1 MKIIADII
9 VIFTLFI
16 IYFIIYKLFVTLFV
30 ITGLSREKARL
41 QVVGLLT
48 LSGYTTKESE
58 LVVGDRLRRKLA
70 IICQWCGIVMTT
82 LITALIICIVS
93 ALDFSVED
101 NHYLRNI
108 LITFFSSLGALIAL
122 ILLTRVKA
130 LKGFFYGVLE
140 KILYGNK
147 IKNGNAIV
155 FGEEKYK
162 KVFATVYINRVP
174 EIMKDKTLSEI
185 NFDAVSIMVLNVN
198 FNNVDGTADV
208 DDVVL
213 KRGYKLE
220 VYGDPESIKKVFAL
234 R

>member
-9 VIFTLFI
+9 VVFTLFI

-70 IICQWCGIVMTT
+70 IICQWCGIIMTT

-93 ALDFSVED
+93 SLDFSVAD

-108 LITFFSSLGALIAL
+108 LITFFSSLGTLIAL

-234 R
+234 K

>member
-16 IYFIIYKLFVTLFV
+16 IYFIIYKLFITLFV

-108 LITFFSSLGALIAL
+108 LITFFSSLGTLVAL

-130 LKGFFYGVLE
+130 LKGFFYGALE

-185 NFDAVSIMVLNVN
+185 NFDAVSIMVLNVH